1 MGITRYHFLIEG
13 RVQGVGY
20 RMSTQIAAQKIGVTG
35 WVRNLRS
42 GQVEMVAEGKPVQ
55 LEQLLEWAWQG
66 PNFAQVTDISLEKL
80 TATGEFTQ
88 FEIR

>member
-20 RMSTQIAAQKIGVTG
+20 RMSAQIAAQKIGITG

-42 GQVEMVAEGKPVQ
+42 GQVEMVAEGEPAQ

-66 PNFAQVTDISLEKL
+66 PNFAQITDISLEKI

>member
-1 MGITRYHFLIEG
+1 
-13 RVQGVGY
+13 
-20 RMSTQIAAQKIGVTG
+20 
-35 WVRNLRS
+35 
-42 GQVEMVAEGKPVQ
+42 MVAEGEPAQ

-80 TATGEFTQ
+80 TATGEFSL

>member
-1 MGITRYHFLIEG
+1 MGIKRYHFVIEG
-13 RVQGVGY
+13 RVQGVSY
-20 RMSTQIAAQKIGVTG
+20 RMSAQIAAQKIGVTG

-42 GQVEMVAEGKPVQ
+42 GQVEMVAEGEPAQ

-66 PNFAQVTDISLEKL
+66 PNFAQVTDIILEKL
-80 TATGEFTQ
+80 TATGEFSL

>member
-1 MGITRYHFLIEG
+1 MGIKRYHFVIEG
-13 RVQGVGY
+13 RVQGVSY
-20 RMSTQIAAQKIGVTG
+20 RMSAQISAQKIGVTG

-42 GQVEMVAEGKPVQ
+42 GQVEMVAEGEPAQ

-80 TATGEFTQ
+80 TATGEFSQ

>member
-1 MGITRYHFLIEG
+1 MGIKRYHFLIEG

-20 RMSTQIAAQKIGVTG
+20 RMSAQIAAQKIGVTG

-42 GQVEMVAEGKPVQ
+42 GQVEMVVEGEPAQ

-66 PNFAQVTDISLEKL
+66 PNFAQITDISLEKI

>member
-1 MGITRYHFLIEG
+1 MGIKRYHFVIEG
-13 RVQGVGY
+13 RVQGVSY
-20 RMSTQIAAQKIGVTG
+20 RMSAQIAAQKIGVTG

-42 GQVEMVAEGKPVQ
+42 GQVEMVAEGDPAQ

-80 TATGEFTQ
+80 TATGEFSL

>member
-20 RMSTQIAAQKIGVTG
+20 RMSAQIAAQKIGLTG

-42 GQVEMVAEGKPVQ
+42 GQVEMVAEGEPVQ

-66 PNFAQVTDISLEKL
+66 PNFAQVSDITLEKL
-80 TATGEFTQ
+80 TATDEFTQ

>member
-1 MGITRYHFLIEG
+1 MGITRYHFVIEG
-13 RVQGVGY
+13 RVQGVGF
-20 RMSTQIAAQKIGVTG
+20 RMSAQIAAQKIGLTG

-42 GQVEMVAEGKPVQ
+42 GQVEMLAEGEPVQ

-66 PNFAQVTDISLEKL
+66 PNFAQVSDITLEKL
-80 TATGEFTQ
+80 TATDEFTQ

>member
-1 MGITRYHFLIEG
+1 MGIKRYHFVIEG
-13 RVQGVGY
+13 RVQGVSY
-20 RMSTQIAAQKIGVTG
+20 RMSAQISAQKIGVTG

-42 GQVEMVAEGKPVQ
+42 GQVEMVAEGEPAQ

-80 TATGEFTQ
+80 TATGEFSL

>member
-20 RMSTQIAAQKIGVTG
+20 RMSAQIAAQKIGVTG

-42 GQVEMVAEGKPVQ
+42 GQVEMVAEGEPAQ
-55 LEQLLEWAWQG
+55 LEQLLEWTWQG
-66 PNFAQVTDISLEKL
+66 PNFAQVTDINLEKL

>member
-1 MGITRYHFLIEG
+1 MGIKRYHFVIEG
-13 RVQGVGY
+13 RVQGVSY
-20 RMSTQIAAQKIGVTG
+20 RMSAQISAQKIGVTG

-42 GQVEMVAEGKPVQ
+42 GQVEMVAEGDPAQ

-80 TATGEFTQ
+80 TATGEFSL

>member
-1 MGITRYHFLIEG
+1 MGIKRYHFVIEG
-13 RVQGVGY
+13 RVQGVSY
-20 RMSTQIAAQKIGVTG
+20 RMSAQISAQKIGVTG
-35 WVRNLRS
+35 WVRNLRG
-42 GQVEMVAEGKPVQ
+42 GQVEMVAEGEPAQ

-80 TATGEFTQ
+80 TATGEFSL

>member
-1 MGITRYHFLIEG
+1 MGIKRYHFVIEG
-13 RVQGVGY
+13 RVQGVSY
-20 RMSTQIAAQKIGVTG
+20 RMSAQIAAQKIGVTG
-35 WVRNLRS
+35 WVRNLRG
-42 GQVEMVAEGKPVQ
+42 GQVEMVAEGEPAQ

-80 TATGEFTQ
+80 TATGEFSL

>member
-1 MGITRYHFLIEG
+1 MGIKRYHFVIEG
-13 RVQGVGY
+13 RVQGVSY
-20 RMSTQIAAQKIGVTG
+20 RMSAQIAAQKIGVTG

-42 GQVEMVAEGKPVQ
+42 GQVEMVAEGDPAQ

-80 TATGEFTQ
+80 TATGEFSQ

>member
-1 MGITRYHFLIEG
+1 MGIKRYHFVIEG
-13 RVQGVGY
+13 RVQGVSY
-20 RMSTQIAAQKIGVTG
+20 RMSAQISAQKIGVTG
-35 WVRNLRS
+35 WVRNLRG
-42 GQVEMVAEGKPVQ
+42 GQVEMVAEGEPAQ

-80 TATGEFTQ
+80 TATGEFSQ

>member
-20 RMSTQIAAQKIGVTG
+20 RMSAQIAAQKIGITG

-42 GQVEMVAEGKPVQ
+42 GQVEMVAEAEPAQ

-66 PNFAQVTDISLEKL
+66 PNFAQITDISLEKI

>member
-1 MGITRYHFLIEG
+1 MGIKRYHFVIEG
-13 RVQGVGY
+13 RVQGVSY
-20 RMSTQIAAQKIGVTG
+20 RMSAQIAAQKIGVTG

-42 GQVEMVAEGKPVQ
+42 GQVEMVAEGEPAQ

-80 TATGEFTQ
+80 TATGEFSL

>member
-20 RMSTQIAAQKIGVTG
+20 RMSAQIAAQKIGVTG

-42 GQVEMVAEGKPVQ
+42 GQVEMVAEAEPAQ

-66 PNFAQVTDISLEKL
+66 PNFAQITDISLEKI

>member
-1 MGITRYHFLIEG
+1 MGIKRYHFLIEG

-20 RMSTQIAAQKIGVTG
+20 RMSAQIAAQKIGVTG

-42 GQVEMVAEGKPVQ
+42 GQVEMVAEGEPAQ
-55 LEQLLEWAWQG
+55 LERLLEWAWQG
-66 PNFAQVTDISLEKL
+66 PNFAQITDISLEKI